1 MTGKICLK
9 ISNEGCEIFIPKIDI
24 SGNLKTKP
32 KWLTRGI
39 KSNMRKRLILWYANK
54 RTNGRDVNLAREYE
68 KIKKTCE
75 NQVKGAVRDYEK
87 SIANNAKNN
96 PKMVYS

>member
-1 MTGKICLK
+1 
-9 ISNEGCEIFIPKIDI
+9 
-24 SGNLKTKP
+24 
-32 KWLTRGI
+32 
-39 KSNMRKRLILWYANK
+39 MRKRLILWYANK

-96 PKMVYS
+96 PKMVYSYIISKKAVKDNRRAINDETGKRVEDPGEIVKILNNQFK